1 MHGLPEAIRGR
12 PPFARAYARHTEQ
25 LARLVCLLAR
35 RMSLSEVAACTHL
48 GWDTVKEIVK
58 SDLAKRYEHIV
69 LRGVRQIAV
78 DEIYLGRQKK
88 FFTLVIDLDSGHVL
102 WVAKGKGAAALRP
115 FLRKLRLA
123 RAKVVAAAC
132 DMSSAYFQALLEG
145 LPKAAIV
152 FDHFHIIKLCNEKID
167 EVRRGLQREADTLG
181 MKTLKGLRYVLLRG
195 KEKLSE
201 RDAPKLQEALK
212 FNQPLHTAYY
222 LKEELRALWN
232 QPGRVAMERYF
243 KDWIERALACG
254 VRPMVTLAKTLRGHI
269 EGILNYAFFPISSA
283 KMEGLNLKI
292 KNLLRVAFGYRDE
305 RFFELRL
312 LGLHETKR
320 SLSGA

>member
-1 MHGLPEAIRGR
+1 M
-12 PPFARAYARHTEQ
+12 
-25 LARLVCLLAR
+25 VCLLAR
-35 RMSLSEVAACTHL
+35 RTSLSEVAACTHL
-48 GWDTVKEIVK
+48 GWDAVKEIVK
-58 SDLAKRYEHIV
+58 SDLDKRFGHIV
-69 LRGVRQIAV
+69 LRGVRKIAV
-78 DEIYLGRQKK
+78 DEIYLGRKKK

-102 WVAKGKGAAALRP
+102 WVGKGKGGDALRP

-123 RAKVVAAAC
+123 RAKIVAAAC
-132 DMSSAYFQALLEG
+132 DMSSAYFAALFKG
-145 LPKAAIV
+145 LPKSAAIV
-152 FDHFHIIKLCNEKID
+152 FDHFHVIKLCNEKID
-167 EVRRGLQREADTLG
+167 DVRRGLQREANTLG
-181 MKTLKGLRYVLLRG
+181 LKTLKGLRYVLLRG
-195 KEKLSE
+195 RENLSE
-201 RDAPKLQEALK
+201 RDEPKLQQALE
-212 FNQPLHTAYY
+212 FNAPLHTAYY

-243 KDWIERALACG
+243 WAWIERALTCG
-254 VRPMVTLAKTLRGHI
+254 VGPMMTLAKTLRGYA